1 MLVPDVYNSIYRKL
15 EKMGVLQIKQY
26 AVIRND
32 PYVPLCIDRLDEV
45 TFALSQNPVVDG
57 VIVADPDIEIKV
69 DTSRK
74 TAEPLTY
81 QDPTTR
87 KVVYAEPG
95 RVNLATRNEITEFLD
110 KWLTELINQ
119 GFKREI

>member
-1 MLVPDVYNSIYRKL
+1 MIVPDVYNSIYRKL

-45 TFALSQNPVVDG
+45 TYALSQNPVVDG

-69 DTSRK
+69 DNSRK

-81 QDPTTR
+81 QDRTTR
-87 KVVYAEPG
+87 KVVYVEPG
-95 RVNLATRNEITEFLD
+95 RVNLANRNEITEFLD
-110 KWLTELINQ
+110 NWLSELINQ
-119 GFKREI
+119 GFIREI